1 MIRHIVIGLCILGFL
16 GISIGKHWVTVFYGT
31 PKWRPASTH
40 LICATDN
47 HSFWVT
53 TSCIPSLLHYE
64 ETTIENIEEN
74 FTVPMTEN
82 EVIKQ
87 AWGALSSMIDAV
99 LKPCVKINP
108 YCVKMICNDTK
119 ETPPPPT
126 VATTTTSTTA
136 PKNATAGV
144 APTTANGTLDIDT
157 NNTEKVTE
165 ANRVCKYNVTGL
177 CRDCKEEI
185 TENFRYDDVVCKCG
199 NVTESPENNN
209 CNGTRICY
217 VTSCNSTVITQDC
230 NKASTDMMKFRLCA
244 PPGYILLRCN
254 EKLNKNSKCKNITAV
269 QCTRHMPATISS
281 MFGFNGT
288 KHDQDELI
296 ETRGRP
302 EFVDHKYVFRVNKK
316 WNLKIMCRRKGN
328 RSIIST
334 PSATGLL
341 FYHGLEPG
349 KNLNRGM
356 CKFEGQWGKALESLA
371 KELKAVNGSIWRN
384 TTKESYCKRLKG
396 KGKDTNGTGCIL
408 KQLKVDNYT
417 TKGDLASEN
426 LMMLC
431 GGEYFFC
438 NISKIWKTW
447 NDRSSNVWYPYASC
461 HIKQIID
468 DWARVG
474 RKIYMP
480 PVSGFNNEIRCTQ
493 DVTEMFFEIQKL
505 ETEEDNDS
513 HYQIKFVP
521 QDEVQNQFTA
531 IGAHYKL
538 VKVEPIGFAPTDVH
552 RYNLPERR
560 QKRGA
565 VVLGILGLLS
575 LAGSTMGSVATAMTV
590 QSQALLSGIVEQQK
604 QLLRLVEQQQELL
617 KLTIW
622 GVKNLQARLT
632 ALEEYVGDQAR
643 LSLWGCS
650 FAQVCHTNVVWP
662 NESVTPNWTS
672 ETWMEWQRRVDSISN
687 NITLD
692 LQKAYEQEQKN
703 IFELQ
708 KLGDL
713 TSWADWFDFTWWFK
727 YIKIGFFIVIAII
740 GLRILAA
747 LWSTV
752 GRFRQGYRPLPYVFK
767 DAYRPETTNYHRQP
781 DREKGEE
788 QDRGEW
794 NIRSE
799 PSKPESSRSWSKETV
814 GTWLKESRGYIWLK
828 NVKAVLEYGWSELQ
842 EAGRGICTLLQEAA
856 QRLWRGGRQFG
867 LSAARALRG
876 LAQGV
881 ATIPRRIRQGAEILL
896 N

>member
-16 GISIGKHWVTVFYGT
+16 GIGLGQHWVTVFYGT

-64 ETTIENIEEN
+64 ETQIKNIEEN

-108 YCVKMICNDTK
+108 YCVKMECDDIEVINGSS
-119 ETPPPPT
+119 TPAKTTT
-126 VATTTTSTTA
+126 VATTTSTT
-136 PKNATAGV
+136 
-144 APTTANGTLDIDT
+144 TTTIANDTLEIDT
-157 NNTEKVTE
+157 NNTEPRTE
-165 ANRVCKYNVTGL
+165 TNRVCKYNVTGL

-199 NVTESPENNN
+199 NVIESPESSN
-209 CNGTRICY
+209 CTKGRTCY
-217 VTSCNSTVITQDC
+217 VTSCNSSVITQDC

-244 PPGYILLRCN
+244 PPGFILLRCN
-254 EKLNKNSKCKNITAV
+254 EKLNKTRKCRNITAV

-302 EFVDHKYVFRVNKK
+302 EFEKHKYVFRVNKK
-316 WNLKIMCRRKGN
+316 WNLQILCRRKGN
-328 RSIIST
+328 RSIVST

-356 CKFEGQWGKALESLA
+356 CMFKGQWGKALGSLA
-371 KELKAVNGSIWRN
+371 KELRLVNASIWRN
-384 TTKESYCKRLKG
+384 TTKINCESPKSRNK
-396 KGKDTNGTGCIL
+396 NRNVTGCLL
-408 KQLKVDNYT
+408 KQVKVDNYT
-417 TKGDLASEN
+417 TKGDLAAEN

-438 NISKIWKTW
+438 NISKIWRTW
-447 NDRSSNVWYPYASC
+447 NNRSSNLWYPYASC
-461 HIKQIID
+461 HIKQIVD
-468 DWARVG
+468 DWAKVG

-505 ETEEDNDS
+505 RTNETNDS
-513 HYQIKFVP
+513 NWQIKFIP

-552 RYNLPERR
+552 RYNLPEHR

-575 LAGSTMGSVATAMTV
+575 LAGSAMGSVATAMTV
-590 QSQALLSGIVEQQK
+590 QSQALLNGIVEQQK

-632 ALEEYVGDQAR
+632 ALEEYIGDQAK

-650 FAQVCHTNVVWP
+650 FAQVCHTNVLWP

-672 ETWMEWQRRVDSISN
+672 ETWMEWQKRVDSISD

-692 LQKAYEQEQKN
+692 LQKAYDQEQKN

-713 TSWADWFDFTWWFK
+713 TSWANWFDFTWWFK
-727 YIKIGFFIVIAII
+727 YIKIGFFIIVVIR

-752 GRFRQGYRPLPYVFK
+752 GRFRQGYRPLPYIFK

-781 DREKGEE
+781 DKEKGEE
-788 QDRGEW
+788 PDRDEW
-794 NIRSE
+794 NIKSE
-799 PSKPESSRSWSKETV
+799 PSKPESSKPWSKETV

-828 NVKAVLEYGWSELQ
+828 NVKAVLEYGGSELQ
-842 EAGRGICTLLQEAA
+842 EAGRSICTLLQEAA
-856 QRLWRGGRQFG
+856 QRLWRGGRQLG
-867 LSAARALRG
+867 LSTTRALRAFAQA
-876 LAQGV
+876 LAN
-881 ATIPRRIRQGAEILL
+881 IPRRIRQGAEVLL

>member
-16 GISIGKHWVTVFYGT
+16 GLSIGKHWVTVFYGT

-64 ETTIENIEEN
+64 ETQIENIEEN
-74 FTVPMTEN
+74 FTVPMTKN

-108 YCVKMICNDTK
+108 YCVKMECTDG
-119 ETPPPPT
+119 PPQP
-126 VATTTTSTTA
+126 TTTTATSTSTTSAA
-136 PKNATAGV
+136 PN
-144 APTTANGTLDIDT
+144 TTADLEIDR
-157 NNTEKVTE
+157 NNTEPKTE
-165 ANRVCKYNVTGL
+165 TNRVCKYNVTGL

-199 NVTESPENNN
+199 SRAESPEENN
-209 CNGTRICY
+209 CTESRICY
-217 VTSCNSTVITQDC
+217 VHHCNSTVITQDC

-244 PPGYILLRCN
+244 PPGYIFLRCN
-254 EKLNKNSKCKNITAV
+254 EKLNKTRKCRNITAV

-302 EFVDHKYVFRVNKK
+302 DFIDHKYVFRVDRK
-316 WNLKIMCRRKGN
+316 WNLRILCRRKGN
-328 RSIIST
+328 RSIVST

-349 KNLNRGM
+349 RNLKRGM
-356 CKFEGQWGKALESLA
+356 CIFQGHWGMALESLA
-371 KELKAVNGSIWRN
+371 KELKKVNASIWRN
-384 TTKESYCKRLKG
+384 TNKTSQCNGLKG
-396 KGKDTNGTGCIL
+396 KTNATGCLL
-408 KQLKVDNYT
+408 KQLRVDNYT
-417 TKGDLASEN
+417 AEGDLASEN
-426 LMMLC
+426 LMMMC

-438 NISKIWKTW
+438 NVTKIWKTW
-447 NDRSSNVWYPYASC
+447 NNRSSSVWYPYASC

-468 DWARVG
+468 DWAKVG

-493 DVTEMFFEIQKL
+493 EVTEMFFEVHRL
-505 ETEEDNDS
+505 DTNVTDDS
-513 HYQIKFVP
+513 HYQIKFIP
-521 QDEVQNQFTA
+521 QDEVQNQSTA
-531 IGAHYKL
+531 VGAHYKL

-552 RYNLPERR
+552 RYNLPEHR

-590 QSQALLSGIVEQQK
+590 QSQALLNGIVEQQK

-632 ALEEYVGDQAR
+632 ALEEYVGDQAK

-650 FAQVCHTNVVWP
+650 FAQVCHTNVEWP
-662 NESVTPNWTS
+662 NETVTPNWTS
-672 ETWMEWQRRVDSISN
+672 ETWMEWQKRVDSISN

-713 TSWADWFDFTWWFK
+713 TSWANWFDFTWWFK
-727 YIKIGFFIVIAII
+727 YIKIGFFVVIVII

-752 GRFRQGYRPLPYVFK
+752 GRFRQGYRPLPYIFK
-767 DAYRPETTNYHRQP
+767 DAYRPETTSYHRQP
-781 DREKGEE
+781 DKEKGEE
-788 QDRGEW
+788 PGRDEW
-794 NIRSE
+794 NTRSE
-799 PSKPESSRSWSKETV
+799 PSRPESSRSWSKETV
-814 GTWLKESRGYIWLK
+814 ETWLKESRGYIWLK
-828 NVKAVLEYGWSELQ
+828 NLIAVLEYGWSELQ
-842 EAGRGICTLLQEAA
+842 EAGRSICALLQEAA
-856 QRLWRGGRQFG
+856 ERLWRGGRQLG
-867 LSAARALRG
+867 LSTARALRAFAQA
-876 LAQGV
+876 LAN
-881 ATIPRRIRQGAEILL
+881 IPRRIRQGAEVLL